1 MTKAARPDI
10 QYVTHLGRFS
20 NLWAF
25 GLDWVFNL
33 TSKWGVML
41 TVWNPEKICG
51 LNKPISASIHIVAF
65 SSASMI
71 RLASSLLLRQCFCK
85 CFRDRGGRQMGR
97 LNCRVQSKIKRHNVA
112 LKRGKTLNWKR
123 DGILIDLFSAPV
135 FNPPPIIFPTTAPK
149 LIPSMFTYSR
159 EVFFIQSWRGVA
171 QAVLLGSLVFP
182 RRAKFNRGNHYCEDQ
197 CSGLPNKNGRIK
209 R

>member
-1 MTKAARPDI
+1 MRSYAHSVKPRE
-10 QYVTHLGRFS
+10 YVGWINPFLPVGHLGNRM
-20 NLWAF
+20 N
-25 GLDWVFNL
+25 N
-33 TSKWGVML
+33 
-41 TVWNPEKICG
+41 
-51 LNKPISASIHIVAF
+51 IHILSF

-71 RLASSLLLRQCFCK
+71 RPALSLLRECFCK
-85 CFRDRGGRQMGR
+85 RFRDRGGRQMGR

-123 DGILIDLFSAPV
+123 DGILIDLFSAPL
-135 FNPPPIIFPTTAPK
+135 FNPPPPIPIIFPTTAPK

-159 EVFFIQSWRGVA
+159 EVFFVQSWRGVA

-197 CSGLPNKNGRIK
+197 CSGLPTKNGRIK